1 MTAGIVHSVLEE
13 TAEAVERRL
22 ACIPQGAAYVE
33 IRADR
38 LRAGEVAGLV
48 RRSPLPVI
56 VAARTGP
63 DGGAFDGSTE
73 ERRAILHAALGA
85 GAALADVEWN
95 GPLRD
100 LALGADAPRV
110 LLSHHGARCETSA
123 LYPLLAAMAETKAG
137 RLKIVPK
144 ATRAVQIAA
153 VRELLARAKG
163 RTPALASFATGS
175 CALAS
180 RVLALRW
187 GSWATYGAADR
198 SRATGEGQPES
209 RELIEVYRVREI
221 GEETR
226 RFALFGAPLSRS
238 PSPSLHAAGYR
249 SLGLD
254 AIYVPVETES
264 LDEVEAL
271 VAPDGAL
278 AAEAFGLTIPLKEPA
293 AARCATLDEYAAC
306 GAANTVRTEAGRWL
320 GFNTDA
326 PAALAL
332 VRRHLELANVE
343 AAVVGAG
350 GTGRA
355 IAAGLAAAGARV
367 TIFNRSASRGREAAR
382 AAKAD
387 FRPLASLAEASW
399 DLLVQATPL
408 GRDGEDLLPP
418 RRLAGRMVLDA
429 AYGPE
434 PTPLVRA
441 ARKRGLAVAD
451 GYDLLLGQ
459 ALLQFERMTGEP
471 SSSRAMAAAL
481 DPWRPGSP
489 A

>member
-1 MTAGIVHSVLEE
+1 MTVGIVHAVFEE
-13 TAEAVERRL
+13 TAEAVERRF
-22 ACIPQGAAYVE
+22 AGAPPEAAFVE

-38 LRAGEVAGLV
+38 LRAAEVAGLV
-48 RRSPLPVI
+48 RRAPRPVI
-56 VAARTGP
+56 VAARTGE

-73 ERRAILHAALGA
+73 ERRSILRAALDA
-85 GAALADVEWN
+85 GAAFADVEWN

-100 LALGADAPRV
+100 LALGLDAPRV
-110 LLSHHGARCETSA
+110 LLSHHGARCETAA
-123 LYPLLAAMAETKAG
+123 LAPLLAEMAETKAG

-144 ATRAVQIAA
+144 ATRAAQIAA
-153 VRELLARAKG
+153 VRDMLARAKG
-163 RTPALASFATGS
+163 RTPALAAFATG
-175 CALAS
+175 ATAVAS

-198 SRATGEGQPES
+198 ARRTGDGQPET
-209 RELIEVYRVREI
+209 RELIEVYRVHEI
-221 GEETR
+221 GEATR
-226 RFALFGAPLSRS
+226 LFALFGAPLGRS

-254 AIYVPVETES
+254 AVYLPVETES
-264 LDEVEAL
+264 LDEVEAI
-271 VAPDGAL
+271 VGPEAL
-278 AAEAFGLTIPLKEPA
+278 GAEAFGLTIPLKEPA
-293 AARCATLDEYAAC
+293 ASRCATLDEYASC
-306 GAANTVRTEAGRWL
+306 GAVNTVRAEGGRWQ

-332 VRRHLELANVE
+332 VRRHVEIANAQ

-355 IAAGLAAAGARV
+355 IAAALAAAGARV
-367 TIFNRSASRGREAAR
+367 TIYNRSAARGREAAR
-382 AAKAD
+382 AAKAG
-387 FRPLASLAEASW
+387 FSPLGSLAEASW

-408 GRDGEDLLPP
+408 GRDGEDLLAP
-418 RRLAGRMVLDA
+418 RRLTGRMVLDA

-471 SSSRAMAAAL
+471 PPERAIAAAL
-481 DPWRPGSP
+481 DPWRPLAS